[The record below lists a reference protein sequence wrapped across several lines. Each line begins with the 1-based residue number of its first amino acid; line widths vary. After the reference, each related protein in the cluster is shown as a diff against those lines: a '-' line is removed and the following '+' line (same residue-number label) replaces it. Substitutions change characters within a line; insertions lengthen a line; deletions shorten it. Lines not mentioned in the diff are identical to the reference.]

1 MTIYKGALIAGVI
14 YLVLGVAFLLEALD
28 LWAFELGDLR
38 LVGPIA
44 LLLVGF
50 GVAAGAIGRA
60 RRQTRELQDAERPS
74 HGGERSVG

>member
-14 YLVLGVAFLLEALD
+14 YLALGVAFLLEALD
-28 LWAFELGDLR
+28 MWAFELGDLR

-44 LLLVGF
+44 LLLIGI

-60 RRQTRELQDAERPS
+60 RRQPDSGSS
-74 HGGERSVG
+74 HGGERGVG